1 MCPSPQAQLHKWRR
15 QKALIW
21 MAATRRHLKHPVSYT
36 QISVQ
41 LGRYW
46 LVPSRQKRSQ
56 RSALELRRQLY
67 RLLKVRMMGIG
78 HWRASATPLPRNS
91 IKTTRSMPR
100 KAAAL
105 SLRSL
110 LASSASLSKWST
122 SSSSASVWRTPKWP
136 ISSST
141 WIWKRRM

>member
-78 HWRASATPLPRNS
+78 HWRASATRLPRNS

-105 SLRSL
+105 SLRSP